1 MISSTVNAHIT
12 GLLACP
18 DCDLLQTVPAMEPG
32 TTAKCSRCGH
42 AIAFNKPDSF
52 DRTLALTLAAAFVLI
67 VANVMPLMEL
77 SVSGRTA
84 STTIM
89 GGAMEMWVR
98 GERITAL
105 LVAFCTVFAPAIHLS
120 IMLAVLLGARQVPAP
135 AWVGTLLRW
144 SRHYEPWGMIE
155 VMMLGIMVALIKIA
169 ELATVLPGLGM
180 IAAGALV
187 VLIPAITVS
196 FDPHEVWKRIEWA
209 DGEPPPEPSVA
220 TPHPRVKRS
229 SRLTGFLTGMG
240 LGLVSC
246 ETCGL
251 LSKPA
256 DIHEAGNCPRCGA
269 ELEMRKHDMLQ
280 KSWAFLLAAFIC
292 YLPANILPVMV
303 SQTLVGSE
311 DDTILSGVVL
321 LYKTGSWHL
330 ALIVLIASVVI
341 PLAKIFA
348 IGYLL
353 VTVQRRSIKDQRDRM
368 KLYRVIEFVGR
379 WSMLDVFVVT
389 FTVALIQMQPLMSI
403 KPGTGVLFFAAV
415 VVLTIIAA
423 ESFDPRYIWDS
434 GEDKE
439 EKNE

>member
-1 MISSTVNAHIT
+1 MNTHIT
-12 GLLACP
+12 KLMACP
-18 DCDLLQTVPAMEPG
+18 DCDLLQTVAALPPSDVV
-32 TTAKCSRCGH
+32 KCGRCGH
-42 AIAFNKPDSF
+42 ALAFNKPDSLN
-52 DRTLALTLAAAFVLI
+52 RTLALTLAAAFVLI

-84 STTIM
+84 STTII

-98 GERITAL
+98 GEKLTAL
-105 LVAFCTVFAPAIHLS
+105 LVAFCTVVAPVIHIS
-120 IMLAVLLGARQVPAP
+120 IMLAVLIGARQYPVP

-169 ELATVLPGLGM
+169 EFTTVIPGLGM
-180 IAAGALV
+180 FAAGMLV
-187 VLIPAITVS
+187 VLIPTIMVS
-196 FDPHEVWKRIEWA
+196 FDPQEVWKRVVWT
-209 DGEPPPEPSVA
+209 DGETPPDPPGAGKASPVKSPS
-220 TPHPRVKRS
+220 RS
-229 SRLTGFLTGMG
+229 PGLLTGMS

-251 LSKPA
+251 LSRPA
-256 DIHEAGNCPRCGA
+256 HLHEPGNCPRCGVQQ
-269 ELEMRKHDMLQ
+269 EVRKHDTIQ
-280 KSWAFLLAAFIC
+280 KSWAFLIAALIC
-292 YLPANILPVMV
+292 YIPANVLPVMV

-330 ALIVLIASVVI
+330 ALIVLIASVFI
-341 PLAKIFA
+341 PLAKIFC

-353 VTVQRRSIKDQRDRM
+353 VTVQRRSVRDQRDRM
-368 KLYRVIEFVGR
+368 KLYRVVEFVGR

-389 FTVALIQMQPLMSI
+389 FTVALIQMQPLMSV

-415 VVLTIIAA
+415 VVLTMVSA
-423 ESFDPRYIWDS
+423 ENFDQRLIWDS
-434 GEDKE
+434 GEE
-439 EKNE
+439 Q

>member
-1 MISSTVNAHIT
+1 MSARTINTHIT

-18 DCDLLQTVPAMEPG
+18 DCDLLQRVAALPPG
-32 TTAKCSRCGH
+32 TTAKCGRCGR
-42 AIAFNKPDSF
+42 AIAVNRPDSL

-67 VANVMPLMEL
+67 VANVMPLMDL

-84 STTIM
+84 STTII
-89 GGAMEMWVR
+89 GGAMEMWIR
-98 GERITAL
+98 GEKITAL
-105 LVAFCTVFAPAIHLS
+105 LVAFCTVAAPAIHIAIL
-120 IMLAVLLGARQVPAP
+120 LAVLMGARQYPVPS
-135 AWVGTLLRW
+135 WVGTLLRW
-144 SRHYEPWGMIE
+144 SHHYEPWGMIE

-180 IAAGALV
+180 FAAGTLV

-196 FDPHEVWKRIEWA
+196 FDPQVVWRRVVWA
-209 DGEPPPEPSVA
+209 DGEPPPQTPAAGNAPPGKGPSKF
-220 TPHPRVKRS
+220 KRIM
-229 SRLTGFLTGMG
+229 TGMM
-240 LGLVSC
+240 LGLVTC

-256 DIHEAGNCPRCGA
+256 DIHEPGSCPRCGA
-269 ELEMRKHDMLQ
+269 ELEMRKHDTLQ
-280 KSWAFLLAAFIC
+280 KAWALLIAAFVC
-292 YLPANILPVMV
+292 YIPANVLPVMV

-330 ALIVLIASVVI
+330 ALIVLIASVII
-341 PLAKIFA
+341 PLAKIFC

-353 VTVQRRSIKDQRDRM
+353 VSVQRRSIKDQRDRM
-368 KLYRVIEFVGR
+368 KLYRVVEFVGR

-389 FTVALIQMQPLMSI
+389 FTVALIQMQPLMAI

-415 VVLTIIAA
+415 VVLTMIAA
-423 ESFDPRYIWDS
+423 ESFEPRMIWDS
-434 GEDKE
+434 GDDQGG
-439 EKNE
+439 

>member
-1 MISSTVNAHIT
+1 
-12 GLLACP
+12 
-18 DCDLLQTVPAMEPG
+18 
-32 TTAKCSRCGH
+32 
-42 AIAFNKPDSF
+42 
-52 DRTLALTLAAAFVLI
+52 
-67 VANVMPLMEL
+67 MPLMDL

-84 STTIM
+84 STTII
-89 GGAMEMWVR
+89 GGAMEMWIR
-98 GERITAL
+98 GEKITAI
-105 LVAFCTVFAPAIHLS
+105 LVAFCTVVAPAIH
-120 IMLAVLLGARQVPAP
+120 IGAMLAVLMGARKYPVP

-144 SRHYEPWGMIE
+144 SHHYAPWGMIE

-169 ELATVLPGLGM
+169 ELATVFPGLGM
-180 IAAGALV
+180 FAAGALV

-196 FDPHEVWKRIEWA
+196 FDPQAVWKRIEWA
-209 DGEPPPEPSVA
+209 DGEPPPEPSSAGPV
-220 TPHPRVKRS
+220 PSVKS
-229 SRLTGFLTGMG
+229 PAKKSVFLTGMR

-256 DIHEAGNCPRCGA
+256 DIHEPGNCPRCGA
-269 ELEMRKHDMLQ
+269 QLEIRKHDTIQ
-280 KSWAFLLAAFIC
+280 QSWAFLIAAFIC
-292 YLPANILPVMV
+292 YIPANILPVMV

-348 IGYLL
+348 VGYLL
-353 VTVQRRSIKDQRDRM
+353 VTVQRRSMKDQRDRM
-368 KLYRVIEFVGR
+368 KLYRVVEFVGR

-389 FTVALIQMQPLMSI
+389 FTVALIQLQPLMAI

-423 ESFDPRYIWDS
+423 EKFEPRMIWDS
-434 GEDKE
+434 GEE
-439 EKNE
+439 QGG